1 MSKPAPPPRGR
12 SWNRIGFVLSILAAS
27 AAFAQAP
34 AARPTFDVASV
45 KANTSGSG
53 MIMIGPPTGGR
64 FRATNAT
71 LKMLVGLAYKMQ
83 NFAISGGPNWIDSD
97 HYDIEAKASDGNL
110 TFDEMRPMLQ
120 ALLEERFQLKVHT
133 EKKDVPVYALLPGK
147 NGAKLPAAKEG
158 GCVKL
163 DPKNPTLPPPPPPGA
178 GRGAG
183 GPVMLGPPPCG
194 GMMMGPFQMQ
204 GGNISMTQFV
214 GGLSNL
220 LGRPVIDKTGFT
232 GTFDLHLEYS
242 PEGLAMG
249 RGGMPMPPPPPGAV
263 PDTSNTT
270 VFTAIQEQLGLRLES
285 QKAPDDTLV
294 IDHAEKATEN

>member
-1 MSKPAPPPRGR
+1 MNR
-12 SWNRIGFVLSILAAS
+12 SRQIAIVAALPILAL
-27 AAFAQAP
+27 AQTPVRP
-34 AARPTFDVASV
+34 AFDVASV
-45 KANTSGSG
+45 KANTSGAG

-71 LKMLVGLAYKMQ
+71 LKILVGIAWKMQ
-83 NFAISGGPNWIDSD
+83 NYAISGGPGWIDSD
-97 HYDIEAKASDGNL
+97 HYDVEAKAAGGNL

-147 NGAKLPAAKEG
+147 NGLKLPAAKEG
-158 GCVKL
+158 GCVKF
-163 DPKNPTLPPPPPPGA
+163 DPENGPPPPPPG
-178 GRGAG
+178 RGPG
-183 GPVMLGPPPCG
+183 GLPPGPPPCG
-194 GMMMGPFQMQ
+194 GMMIGPFQMQ
-204 GGNISMTQFV
+204 GGSISIAQFI

-249 RGGMPMPPPPPGAV
+249 RGGMPMPPPPPGAA
-263 PDTSNTT
+263 PDDSKPTI
-270 VFTAIQEQLGLRLES
+270 FTAVQEQLGLRLES
-285 QKAPDDTLV
+285 QKAPGDTLV